1 MICFLRLIRPGITTV
16 SPVTVT
22 PNEASAIC
30 FTRSFGT
37 SSVANDSPAPN
48 TTLRLTL
55 LGSFVHADPQRS
67 SAIIRSEGSSAQ
79 RYTINSEISSGVRL
93 HAVAADRVELLR
105 NGRRESLSFPISNS
119 ATSSLQSSTS
129 EVAADP
135 LEQLSELESDD
146 LVQLR
151 ERMDALRQQMQAAA
165 REATL
170 FQRQT
175 SRELNTRMRGELVK
189 LGMQVNDVSDAER
202 QAMRAKLAPVIAKHQ
217 AVVGEDTAKAFF
229 AAIAAAPK

>member
-1 MICFLRLIRPGITTV
+1 MPFLASQRWLQRHATTLVGLALVTAMSVSLAWQSADWLRLLRIPAKTTE
-16 SPVTVT
+16 T
-22 PNEASAIC
+22 SAHSTQTTAQPPEIGQL
-30 FTRSFGT
+30 FGT
-37 SSVANDSPAPN
+37 SSVANDSPAPI

-151 ERMDALRQQMQAAA
+151 ERMDALRQQMQASGSVPDSP
-165 REATL
+165 EPTE
-170 FQRQT
+170 QPT
-175 SRELNTRMRGELVK
+175 EN
-189 LGMQVNDVSDAER
+189 N
-202 QAMRAKLAPVIAKHQ
+202 
-217 AVVGEDTAKAFF
+217 
-229 AAIAAAPK
+229 

>member
-1 MICFLRLIRPGITTV
+1 LPFLASQRWLQRHATTLVGLSLVTAMSVSLAWQSADWLRLLRTPAKTTET
-16 SPVTVT
+16 SSHSTQTAAQPT
-22 PNEASAIC
+22 EIGQL
-30 FTRSFGT
+30 FGT

-151 ERMDALRQQMQAAA
+151 ERMDALRQQMQASGSVPDSP
-165 REATL
+165 EPTE
-170 FQRQT
+170 QPT
-175 SRELNTRMRGELVK
+175 EN
-189 LGMQVNDVSDAER
+189 N
-202 QAMRAKLAPVIAKHQ
+202 
-217 AVVGEDTAKAFF
+217 
-229 AAIAAAPK
+229 

>member
-1 MICFLRLIRPGITTV
+1 MPFLASQRWLQRHATTLVGLALVTAMSVSLAWQSADWLRLLRTPAKTTE
-16 SPVTVT
+16 T
-22 PNEASAIC
+22 SAHSAQTTAQPTEIGQL
-30 FTRSFGT
+30 FGT

-105 NGRRESLSFPISNS
+105 NGRRESLSFPLSNS
-119 ATSSLQSSTS
+119 AISSLQSSTS

-151 ERMDALRQQMQAAA
+151 ERMDALRQQMQASGSVPDSP
-165 REATL
+165 EPTE
-170 FQRQT
+170 QPT
-175 SRELNTRMRGELVK
+175 EN
-189 LGMQVNDVSDAER
+189 N
-202 QAMRAKLAPVIAKHQ
+202 
-217 AVVGEDTAKAFF
+217 
-229 AAIAAAPK
+229 

>member
-1 MICFLRLIRPGITTV
+1 LPFLASQRWLQRHATTLVGLALVTAMSVSLAWQSADWLRLLRTPAKTTETSAHSAQITAQPT
-16 SPVTVT
+16 
-22 PNEASAIC
+22 EIGQL
-30 FTRSFGT
+30 FGT
-37 SSVANDSPAPN
+37 SSAANDSPAPN

-129 EVAADP
+129 EIAADP

-151 ERMDALRQQMQAAA
+151 ERMDALRQQMQASGSVPDSS
-165 REATL
+165 EPTE
-170 FQRQT
+170 QPT
-175 SRELNTRMRGELVK
+175 EN
-189 LGMQVNDVSDAER
+189 N
-202 QAMRAKLAPVIAKHQ
+202 
-217 AVVGEDTAKAFF
+217 
-229 AAIAAAPK
+229 

>member
-1 MICFLRLIRPGITTV
+1 MPFLASQRWLQRHATTLVGLALVTAMSVSLAWQSADWLRLLRTPAKTTE
-16 SPVTVT
+16 T
-22 PNEASAIC
+22 SAHSTQTAAQPTEIGQL
-30 FTRSFGT
+30 FGT

-129 EVAADP
+129 EIAADP

-151 ERMDALRQQMQAAA
+151 ERMDALRQQMQASG
-165 REATL
+165 RVPDSPEPTE
-170 FQRQT
+170 QPT
-175 SRELNTRMRGELVK
+175 EN
-189 LGMQVNDVSDAER
+189 N
-202 QAMRAKLAPVIAKHQ
+202 
-217 AVVGEDTAKAFF
+217 
-229 AAIAAAPK
+229 

>member
-1 MICFLRLIRPGITTV
+1 MPFLASQRWLQRHATTLVGLALVTAMSVSLAWQSADWLRLLRTPAKTTETSAHSTQITAQPT
-16 SPVTVT
+16 
-22 PNEASAIC
+22 EIGQL
-30 FTRSFGT
+30 FGA

-129 EVAADP
+129 EIAADP

-151 ERMDALRQQMQAAA
+151 ERMDALRQQMQASGSVPDSP
-165 REATL
+165 EPTE
-170 FQRQT
+170 QPT
-175 SRELNTRMRGELVK
+175 EN
-189 LGMQVNDVSDAER
+189 N
-202 QAMRAKLAPVIAKHQ
+202 
-217 AVVGEDTAKAFF
+217 
-229 AAIAAAPK
+229 

>member
-1 MICFLRLIRPGITTV
+1 MPFLASQRWLQRHATTLVGLALVTAMSVSLAWQSADWLRLLRTPAKTTE
-16 SPVTVT
+16 T
-22 PNEASAIC
+22 SAHSAQTTAQPTEIGQL
-30 FTRSFGT
+30 FGT
-37 SSVANDSPAPN
+37 SSVANESPAPN

-67 SAIIRSEGSSAQ
+67 SAIIRSEGSSSQ

-135 LEQLSELESDD
+135 LQQLSELESDD

-151 ERMDALRQQMQAAA
+151 ERMDALRQQMQASGSVPDSP
-165 REATL
+165 EPTE
-170 FQRQT
+170 QPT
-175 SRELNTRMRGELVK
+175 EN
-189 LGMQVNDVSDAER
+189 N
-202 QAMRAKLAPVIAKHQ
+202 
-217 AVVGEDTAKAFF
+217 
-229 AAIAAAPK
+229 

>member
-1 MICFLRLIRPGITTV
+1 MPFLASQRWLQRHATTLVGLALVTAMSVSLAWQSADWLRLLRTPAKTTETSAHSAQITAQPT
-16 SPVTVT
+16 
-22 PNEASAIC
+22 EIGQL
-30 FTRSFGT
+30 FGT
-37 SSVANDSPAPN
+37 NSVVNDSPAPN

-55 LGSFVHADPQRS
+55 LGSFVNADPQRS
-67 SAIIRSEGSSAQ
+67 SAIIRSEGSSAK

-151 ERMDALRQQMQAAA
+151 ERMDALRQQMQASGSVPDSP
-165 REATL
+165 EPTE
-170 FQRQT
+170 QPT
-175 SRELNTRMRGELVK
+175 EN
-189 LGMQVNDVSDAER
+189 N
-202 QAMRAKLAPVIAKHQ
+202 
-217 AVVGEDTAKAFF
+217 
-229 AAIAAAPK
+229 

>member
-1 MICFLRLIRPGITTV
+1 MPFLASQRWLQRHATTLVGLALVTAMSVSLAWQSADWLRLLRTPAKTTE
-16 SPVTVT
+16 T
-22 PNEASAIC
+22 SAHSAQTTAQPTEIGQL
-30 FTRSFGT
+30 FGA

-129 EVAADP
+129 EIAADP

-151 ERMDALRQQMQAAA
+151 ERMDALRQQMQASGSVPDSP
-165 REATL
+165 EPTE
-170 FQRQT
+170 QPT
-175 SRELNTRMRGELVK
+175 EN
-189 LGMQVNDVSDAER
+189 N
-202 QAMRAKLAPVIAKHQ
+202 
-217 AVVGEDTAKAFF
+217 
-229 AAIAAAPK
+229 

>member
-1 MICFLRLIRPGITTV
+1 LPFLASQRWLQRHATTLVGLALVTAMSVSLAWQSADWLRLLRTPAKTTE
-16 SPVTVT
+16 T
-22 PNEASAIC
+22 SAHSTQTTAQPTEIGQL
-30 FTRSFGT
+30 FGT

-105 NGRRESLSFPISNS
+105 NGRRESLNFPISNS

-129 EVAADP
+129 EIAADP

-151 ERMDALRQQMQAAA
+151 ERMDALRQQMQASGSVPDSS
-165 REATL
+165 EPTE
-170 FQRQT
+170 QPT
-175 SRELNTRMRGELVK
+175 EN
-189 LGMQVNDVSDAER
+189 N
-202 QAMRAKLAPVIAKHQ
+202 
-217 AVVGEDTAKAFF
+217 
-229 AAIAAAPK
+229 

>member
-1 MICFLRLIRPGITTV
+1 MPFLASQRWLQRHATTLVGLALVTAMSVSLAWQSADWLRLLRTPAKTTE
-16 SPVTVT
+16 T
-22 PNEASAIC
+22 SAHSAQTTAQPTEIGQL
-30 FTRSFGT
+30 FGT

-129 EVAADP
+129 EIAADP

-151 ERMDALRQQMQAAA
+151 ERMDALRQQMQASGSVPDSP
-165 REATL
+165 EPTE
-170 FQRQT
+170 QPT
-175 SRELNTRMRGELVK
+175 EN
-189 LGMQVNDVSDAER
+189 N
-202 QAMRAKLAPVIAKHQ
+202 
-217 AVVGEDTAKAFF
+217 
-229 AAIAAAPK
+229 

>member
-1 MICFLRLIRPGITTV
+1 MPFLASQRWLQRHATTLVGLALVTAMSVSLAWQSADWLRLLRTPAKTTE
-16 SPVTVT
+16 T
-22 PNEASAIC
+22 SAHSTQTAAQPTEIGQL
-30 FTRSFGT
+30 FGT

-129 EVAADP
+129 EIAADP

-151 ERMDALRQQMQAAA
+151 ERMDALRQQMQASGSVPDSS
-165 REATL
+165 EPTE
-170 FQRQT
+170 QPT
-175 SRELNTRMRGELVK
+175 EN
-189 LGMQVNDVSDAER
+189 N
-202 QAMRAKLAPVIAKHQ
+202 
-217 AVVGEDTAKAFF
+217 
-229 AAIAAAPK
+229 

>member
-1 MICFLRLIRPGITTV
+1 MPFLASQRWLQRHATTLVGLALVTAMSVSLAWQSADWLRLLR
-16 SPVTVT
+16 T
-22 PNEASAIC
+22 PAKAAETSAHSTQTAAQPTEIGQL
-30 FTRSFGT
+30 FGT
-37 SSVANDSPAPN
+37 SSVANDSPAPS

-105 NGRRESLSFPISNS
+105 NGRRESLSFPLSNS
-119 ATSSLQSSTS
+119 AISSLQSSTS

-151 ERMDALRQQMQAAA
+151 ERMDALRQQMQASGSVPDSP
-165 REATL
+165 EPTE
-170 FQRQT
+170 QPT
-175 SRELNTRMRGELVK
+175 EN
-189 LGMQVNDVSDAER
+189 N
-202 QAMRAKLAPVIAKHQ
+202 
-217 AVVGEDTAKAFF
+217 
-229 AAIAAAPK
+229 